1 MHRRFPILVTL
12 ALLSAALPAQT
23 PHTIRIEPL
32 RNEKWWGLFAG
43 GGPAQPFAAP
53 FDSSNCD
60 SCGTFTI
67 PFMIS
72 SGGRMMWSSAP
83 ADVVFDGSLFTV
95 TPSGTQPTVAKG
107 GRTLREAY
115 LYCVHKYAWPK
126 GTAPARHPFMRPVYD
141 TGLSEA
147 LIAAGGT
154 ALLAAADSIT
164 AHGYPPG
171 LLLIPDGWQD
181 NSGEGGLDRNLYAS
195 FRDTADELT
204 RRGFDVMFTV
214 TPYIPAAGQRYIEAR
229 RKGML
234 LEDAEGRPAV
244 IRLPSGYYACL
255 DVTLPEVT
263 AYFGELLDNLRK
275 EGITALRFDCHRALD
290 ILPPGERT
298 ERYLTAWAAL
308 GERYGAAMYPLA
320 EQTQTQWRPYSVAL
334 SPEISWESMRRAL
347 TDAIHAGLTGHIYPY
362 LSLTSSAG
370 HCSDETMLLRA
381 VQLALFM
388 PIAAVPPDGSLF
400 PTGTCRKGD
409 GKGRGAAHG
418 DERLHGRAA
427 ARGRDD
433 GRTADA
439 PHGVPIPRTGI
450 LGLYGP
456 IHARL
461 PIPRRAGTRRHGPT
475 NRKTAARNMDIRRR
489 DPLQRTTGD
498 KRGCKRRKHPPLPA
512 AITRQEKEAGSTA
525 IPRHEG
531 RWLRNEKEKTN
542 GMTNNRR
549 MV

>member
-53 FDSSNCD
+53 FDSSDCD
-60 SCGTFTI
+60 SCGTFAI

-181 NSGEGGLDRNLYAS
+181 HSGEGGLDRNLYAS

-290 ILPPGERT
+290 ILPP
-298 ERYLTAWAAL
+298 
-308 GERYGAAMYPLA
+308 
-320 EQTQTQWRPYSVAL
+320 
-334 SPEISWESMRRAL
+334 
-347 TDAIHAGLTGHIYPY
+347 
-362 LSLTSSAG
+362 
-370 HCSDETMLLRA
+370 
-381 VQLALFM
+381 
-388 PIAAVPPDGSLF
+388 
-400 PTGTCRKGD
+400 
-409 GKGRGAAHG
+409 
-418 DERLHGRAA
+418 
-427 ARGRDD
+427 
-433 GRTADA
+433 
-439 PHGVPIPRTGI
+439 
-450 LGLYGP
+450 
-456 IHARL
+456 
-461 PIPRRAGTRRHGPT
+461 
-475 NRKTAARNMDIRRR
+475 
-489 DPLQRTTGD
+489 
-498 KRGCKRRKHPPLPA
+498 
-512 AITRQEKEAGSTA
+512 
-525 IPRHEG
+525 
-531 RWLRNEKEKTN
+531 
-542 GMTNNRR
+542 
-549 MV
+549 

>member
-53 FDSSNCD
+53 FDSSDCD
-60 SCGTFTI
+60 SCGTFAI

-72 SGGRMMWSSAP
+72 NGGRMMWSSAP

-400 PTGTCRKGD
+400 PTGTCRKEMEKAVGLRMEMNGYMEELLQEAGTTGEPLMRHMEYQFPGPGFWD
-409 GKGRGAAHG
+409 CTDQYMLGSRYLVAPVLDDTGR
-418 DERLHGRAA
+418 
-427 ARGRDD
+427 
-433 GRTADA
+433 RT
-439 PHGVPIPRTGI
+439 V
-450 LGLYGP
+450 
-456 IHARL
+456 RL
-461 PIPRRAGTRRHGPT
+461 PRGTWISADGTRYKGPRVI
-475 NRKTAARNMDIRRR
+475 NVDVSDGSI
-489 DPLQRTTGD
+489 PLFR
-498 KRGCKRRKHPPLPA
+498 
-512 AITRQEKEAGSTA
+512 
-525 IPRHEG
+525 
-531 RWLRNEKEKTN
+531 LR
-542 GMTNNRR
+542 
-549 MV
+549 

>member
-347 TDAIHAGLTGHIYPY
+347 TDAIHAGLTGYIYPY

-400 PTGTCRKGD
+400 PTGTCRKEMEKAVGLRMEMNGYMEELLQEAGTTGEPLMRHMEYQFPGQGFWD
-409 GKGRGAAHG
+409 CTDQYMLGSRYLVAPVLDDTGR
-418 DERLHGRAA
+418 
-427 ARGRDD
+427 
-433 GRTADA
+433 RT
-439 PHGVPIPRTGI
+439 V
-450 LGLYGP
+450 
-456 IHARL
+456 RL
-461 PIPRRAGTRRHGPT
+461 PRGTWISADGTRYKGPRVI
-475 NRKTAARNMDIRRR
+475 NVDVSDGSI
-489 DPLQRTTGD
+489 PLFR
-498 KRGCKRRKHPPLPA
+498 
-512 AITRQEKEAGSTA
+512 
-525 IPRHEG
+525 
-531 RWLRNEKEKTN
+531 LR
-542 GMTNNRR
+542 
-549 MV
+549 